1 MRRPSFVVLLLIAA
15 SFAGCYGED
24 DSAPNTDYKDEE
36 IFDLN
41 GRLNESVAIIG
52 SLEERVSELQELASL
67 VPALQTN
74 ISELNEEI
82 TVLNSNITTLGLHL
96 QVLGEQYSQALG
108 EVQTLTEE
116 LVLAQVNLSGLEDE
130 LEGLEEDSA
139 EAREK
144 MQELE
149 SLADSLNSTI
159 LGLQNQIATY
169 NVIISNLEATRDYY
183 RERVEEL
190 EESVEDL
197 EEEISELENSQLEC
211 DDSTYE
217 DNGVCRSSGIV
228 WVSTPFESGFIAN
241 ITQSFHG
248 YYSHNGV
255 MLYAVDFPVNENT
268 TISAS
273 LPGVVI
279 QVVEHHTG
287 GCPSVDCVNQ
297 SNYVIIDHGDSTFGM
312 YAHLTYNGVLVDVG
326 DIVHQGQP
334 IALSGNTG
342 WSTGPH
348 LHFEVKDIYGQ
359 SMPVR
364 FHELASL
371 TNGVAFWGASVVSN
385 NTQTG
390 QGVNHTTSLCE
401 DDLFLSFGILLD
413 SDIPCSVAQLDTA
426 YALQGWT
433 YGPSGRVGVGQ
444 YDISAGQWSYWCYYS
459 NSNGWFDID
468 LSFSSSTHDDSTYF
482 MVYSAD
488 SNCVSYQAWDASI
501 GLWLE

>member
-1 MRRPSFVVLLLIAA
+1 MRRASFVVLLLMAA
-15 SFAGCYGED
+15 SFAGCSGED
-24 DSAPNTDYKDEE
+24 NSVPNTDYKDEE
-36 IFDLN
+36 ISDLN
-41 GRLNESVAIIG
+41 QRLNESGDTIE
-52 SLEERVSELQELASL
+52 SLEEIVSELQELSDQ
-67 VPALQTN
+67 VPALQTTISNLNEDITELNGN
-74 ISELNEEI
+74 IS
-82 TVLNSNITTLGLHL
+82 TLRGEL
-96 QVLGEQYSQALG
+96 QVLGEQYSQAQG

-116 LVLAQVNLSGLEDE
+116 LVLAQVNLSVLEDE
-130 LEGLEEDSA
+130 LEGLEEDSD
-139 EAREK
+139 EARENV
-144 MQELE
+144 QELR

-159 LGLQNQIATY
+159 LELQNQITTY

-183 RERVEEL
+183 YERVEEL
-190 EESVEDL
+190 EDSVEDL
-197 EEEISELENSQLEC
+197 EEQIFELQNSQLEC

-217 DNGVCRSSGIV
+217 DNGVCRSGGIV
-228 WVSTPFESGFIAN
+228 WVSIPFEAGFIAN

-255 MLYAVDFPVNENT
+255 MLYAVDFPVDENT
-268 TISAS
+268 TIAAA

-279 QVVEHHTG
+279 EVVEHHTG
-287 GCPSVDCVNQ
+287 GCPSADCVNQ

-364 FHELASL
+364 FNELSSL

-385 NTQTG
+385 NTQSG
-390 QGVNHTTSLCE
+390 QGVNHTTSTCE
-401 DDLFLSFGILLD
+401 NELFLSFGILLN

-433 YGPSGRVGVGQ
+433 YGASGRVGVGQ

-468 LSFSSSTHDDSTYF
+468 LSFSSSTHEDSTYF

-488 SNCVSYQAWDASI
+488 ANCVSYQAWDASI